1 MSNNDPLTP
10 EEVQAASE
18 KFFPL
23 FDIILRNM
31 PEGSKTE
38 DCLSVMASVCEL
50 ARSMRE
56 EEEEKSK
63 ALPFGFNKK
72 KDDNT
77 SSTEE

>member
-1 MSNNDPLTP
+1 MIMNKDPLTP
-10 EEVQAASE
+10 KEVQAASE
-18 KFFPL
+18 RFFPL

-50 ARSMRE
+50 AHKMRD
-56 EEEEKSK
+56 EEEEKNK
-63 ALPFGFNKK
+63 PLPFGFNKK

-77 SSTEE
+77 SPEV